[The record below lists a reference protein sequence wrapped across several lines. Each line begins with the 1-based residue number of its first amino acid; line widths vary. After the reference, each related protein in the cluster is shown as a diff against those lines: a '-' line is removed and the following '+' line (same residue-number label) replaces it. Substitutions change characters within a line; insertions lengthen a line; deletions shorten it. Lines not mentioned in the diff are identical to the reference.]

1 MPDARHQAIC
11 RTQRDQFLQGTPP
24 ALASE
29 GHRAILDETFCIA
42 QIRNIFAGGALPA
55 FPAALYSLLSGLVQ
69 PGGVTLPRFLQV
81 RADRVEVYGLRLLPT
96 LTAGIQRLDEHQWLP
111 GRYDLYF
118 NHPYLQSH
126 TIRR

>member
-29 GHRAILDETFCIA
+29 GQRAILDETFCIA

-55 FPAALYSLLSGLVQ
+55 FPAALYSLLSALVQ
-69 PGGVTLPRFLQV
+69 PRGVTLPGFLQV
-81 RADRVEVYGLRLLPT
+81 RAYRVERYGPRLLHTPA
-96 LTAGIQRLDEHQWLP
+96 LGIEQH
-111 GRYDLYF
+111 DLQ
-118 NHPYLQSH
+118 H
-126 TIRR
+126 